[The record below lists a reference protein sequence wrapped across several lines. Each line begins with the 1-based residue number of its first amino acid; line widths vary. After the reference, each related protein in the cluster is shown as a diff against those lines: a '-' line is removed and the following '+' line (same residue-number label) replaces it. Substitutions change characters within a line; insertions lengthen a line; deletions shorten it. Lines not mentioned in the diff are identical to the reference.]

1 MPKGKATL
9 AVPLWQGMVGFG
21 GVRDLQHVRTLST
34 RESGDPASSLAKG
47 KRKEGG
53 VNEGENPKN

>member
-1 MPKGKATL
+1 MTKGKATL

-47 KRKEGG
+47 KR
-53 VNEGENPKN
+53 